1 MKVYEQII
9 LDLKEREA
17 MGIRKYGV
25 SVDDAQLTDDEWL
38 QHAYEEAL
46 DFAVYIKK
54 LMNQKEI

>member
-9 LDLKEREA
+9 SDLKEREA

-54 LMNQKEI
+54 LMNQKKI

>member
-1 MKVYEQII
+1 MRVYEQII
-9 LDLKEREA
+9 SDLKEREA

-54 LMNQKEI
+54 LMNQKK

>member
-9 LDLKEREA
+9 SDLKEREA

-54 LMNQKEI
+54 LMNQKK

>member
-9 LDLKEREA
+9 SDLKEREA
-17 MGIRKYGV
+17 MGIRKDGV

-54 LMNQKEI
+54 LMNQKK

>member
-1 MKVYEQII
+1 MRVYEQII
-9 LDLKEREA
+9 SDLKEREA

-25 SVDDAQLTDDEWL
+25 SVDDAQLTDNEWL

-54 LMNQKEI
+54 LMYQKK

>member
-1 MKVYEQII
+1 MKIYEQII
-9 LDLKEREA
+9 SDLKEREA

-25 SVDDAQLTDDEWL
+25 SVDDAQLTDDQWL

-54 LMNQKEI
+54 LMNQKK

>member
-1 MKVYEQII
+1 MRVYEQII
-9 LDLKEREA
+9 SDLKEREA

-25 SVDDAQLTDDEWL
+25 SVDDAQLTDNEWL

-54 LMNQKEI
+54 LMNQKK

>member
-9 LDLKEREA
+9 SDLKEREA

-25 SVDDAQLTDDEWL
+25 SVDDAQLTDDQWL

-54 LMNQKEI
+54 LMNQKK

>member
-1 MKVYEQII
+1 MRVYEQII
-9 LDLKEREA
+9 SDLKEREA

-25 SVDDAQLTDDEWL
+25 SVDDAQLTDDQWL

-54 LMNQKEI
+54 LMNQKK

>member
-9 LDLKEREA
+9 SDLKEREA

-25 SVDDAQLTDDEWL
+25 SVDDAQLTDDQWL

-54 LMNQKEI
+54 LMNQKKI